1 LLPSRILAGKKATLG
16 RRPGKKDR
24 QGFVITKLKQRQL
37 AQKSMMDCPKLNEWD
52 SSAVAARAYGLDG
65 LAGEQCGQISLG
77 LWLCNILSAVRAG
90 AAVLNSCRR
99 VLPLTD
105 ADAPAAAQE
114 HHLPHHHRAT

>member
-1 LLPSRILAGKKATLG
+1 LAGPAARTVRNHCKILLPSRILAGKKATLG

-65 LAGEQCGQISLG
+65 LAVSGHEWVS
-77 LWLCNILSAVRAG
+77 
-90 AAVLNSCRR
+90 
-99 VLPLTD
+99 
-105 ADAPAAAQE
+105 
-114 HHLPHHHRAT
+114 